1 MAYRWLG
8 VLTLLAACSLGCEN
22 SGTGGPRGDGGVGGS
37 AGEGGAG
44 GGGGVGGTG
53 GAGGSQPACMT
64 SVLCRSCPS
73 DGLCDTTDD
82 CADGLVCVESGCDG
96 LVDGS
101 PIKQCV
107 FAGGGACS
115 SNMPCTDDSREC
127 MDVPEEGMRCVKT
140 TPGCATRFDCVLG
153 FSCEDGA
160 CVDRRVPCNQDE
172 HCPKNHTCGGTTNS
186 SFCLRIHSECVNEYD
201 CDGLATHCADIDGD
215 GKTEC
220 AGTPNP
226 GQPSSTVCINAD
238 CVADNPSAPVC
249 EVSDVGSTTQCGEY
263 GLCWDEN
270 DCSAGFVCAG
280 LWPDG
285 RKECVPS
292 GGSCSTFRDC
302 ADARQVCASPRAG
315 GAPSCQA
322 GF

>member
-8 VLTLLAACSLGCEN
+8 VLMLSAVCVVGCGN
-22 SGTGGPRGDGGVGGS
+22 DGSGGPRGDGGTGGI
-37 AGEGGAG
+37 AGAGGAG
-44 GGGGVGGTG
+44 GTGTGGGVV
-53 GAGGSQPACMT
+53 PACMT

-73 DGLCDTTDD
+73 DGFCDTTDD
-82 CADGLVCVESGCDG
+82 CADGLVCIESGCDG

-127 MDVPEEGMRCVKT
+127 MAVPEEGMRCVKI
-140 TPGCATRFDCVLG
+140 TPGCVTRFDCVLG

-186 SFCLRIHSECVNEYD
+186 RFCLRIHSECVNEYD

-226 GQPSSTVCINAD
+226 GQPSATVCVNAD

-249 EVSDVGSTTQCGEY
+249 EVSGAGSTTQCGEY
-263 GLCWDEN
+263 GLCRDEN
-270 DCSAGFVCAG
+270 DCAAGFICAG
-280 LWPDG
+280 LWPDE

-302 ADARQVCASPRAG
+302 PDARQVCASPRGG